1 MVVQSKYAFPLPDS
15 LEPEYLGPLMC
26 GGITA
31 YKPIVQYAKPG
42 DMVGV
47 VGLGGIGCMGVML
60 AKAYGCSV
68 TVFSTSKA
76 KEAQAK
82 EIGADKF
89 VVTSDPESLKTAEN
103 TCQMILYTPNVCGS
117 LDPFISCLAM
127 KGKMAF
133 IGAITEAPKLPI
145 FGPVRF
151 CVSIPRPL
159 SGSQPRPAHNLC
171 ASR

>member
-1 MVVQSKYAFPLPDS
+1 M
-15 LEPEYLGPLMC
+15 
-26 GGITA
+26 
-31 YKPIVQYAKPG
+31 
-42 DMVGV
+42 
-47 VGLGGIGCMGVML
+47 
-60 AKAYGCSV
+60 
-68 TVFSTSKA
+68 
-76 KEAQAK
+76 
-82 EIGADKF
+82 
-89 VVTSDPESLKTAEN
+89 VTSDPESLKTAEN